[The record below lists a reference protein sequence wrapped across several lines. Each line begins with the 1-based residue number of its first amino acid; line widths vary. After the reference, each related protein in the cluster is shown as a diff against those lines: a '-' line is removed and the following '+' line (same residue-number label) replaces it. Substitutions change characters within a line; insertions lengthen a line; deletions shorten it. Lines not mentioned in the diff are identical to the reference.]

1 MSIRL
6 GYACIN
12 MTLSSQKP
20 RVTTNRSMIKRTFL
34 AKGLPYASELIE
46 KNSEDLLKILQW
58 NEEHNITLYRM
69 SSDIAPWASEYRFE
83 ELPGYDKILSNF
95 QKAGNFAKAHGHR
108 LSFHPGAFC
117 CLASKSEKVVQN
129 AIKDLNIHGE
139 IMDML
144 GQPRNHNA
152 KINIHVGG
160 AYGDPTS
167 AIARFCKNF
176 QRLSEATKS
185 RLTLENDDKKNM
197 YSVKMLYEGAYKVA
211 GIPIVFDYHHHKFCT
226 GGMSE
231 HEALEMA
238 ASTWGNIV
246 PNCHYSESR
255 CIEKNIKCNPTA
267 HSDYVYNKIEDYGLD
282 LDICLEAK
290 AKELAVLKYRE
301 MFEDREKTLK
311 NVV

>member
-12 MTLSSQKP
+12 STLSSHKP
-20 RVTTNRSMIKRTFL
+20 RVTTNRTMIKRTFL
-34 AKGLPYASELIE
+34 AKGLPYVSELIE
-46 KNSEDLLKILQW
+46 KNTEDLLKILQW
-58 NEEHNITLYRM
+58 NEEHGITLFRM
-69 SSDIAPWASEYRFE
+69 SSDITPWASKYRFE
-83 ELPGYDKILSNF
+83 ELPGYEKILSNF
-95 QKAGNFAKAHGHR
+95 QKAGNFALAHGHR

-117 CLASKSEKVVQN
+117 CLASPREKVVQN
-129 AIKDLNIHGE
+129 AIIDLNVHGK

-144 GQPRNHNA
+144 NQPRDHNA

-160 AYGDPTS
+160 AYGEPTVS
-167 AIARFCKNF
+167 IERFCKNF
-176 QRLSEATKS
+176 DRLSEATKT

-197 YSVKMLYEGAYKVA
+197 YSVKMLYEGAYKVL
-211 GIPIVFDYHHHKFCT
+211 GIPIVFDYHHHKFCA

-238 ASTWGNIV
+238 ASTWGNII
-246 PNCHYSESR
+246 PNCHYSESQ
-255 CIEKNIKCNPTA
+255 CIEKNIKCSPTA
-267 HSDYVYNKIEDYGLD
+267 HSDYVYNKINDYGLN
-282 LDICLEAK
+282 LDVCLEAK

-301 MFEDREKTLK
+301 MFENHEIALR